1 MDTQCF
7 ATCNISLRRQ
17 EHAPAGA
24 GKLRLSATG
33 VRHNY
38 LKMAIVTLSMLL
50 FMPLALPMM
59 TEAAS
64 LPIRGSL
71 PRAQFDES
79 QVVVKKRPAIPFKPR
94 ALKDPGTR
102 KQVKQSDMITL
113 PNGRKVQAGAYYE
126 ALNRLERNMNKLGYS
141 TRDPRPAGQ
150 KKRKIDIQE
159 IPINKALF
167 DNQGNNIQRRLLPP
181 SALKNAPIDLKNLP
195 LLNQKF
201 EGEVRALQGIK
212 SRGIPDA
219 PAPEE
224 KAEFLRDQNQALA
237 DQALAEQL
245 ESDAALGAGLEG
257 KIPEAI
263 LEQEAQAVRDAIEE
277 SGQVTTRGIEA
288 WTAEDQENLS
298 QWRKAAQLS
307 LIEGESVEEEGAP
320 SATSPQDDG
329 VTSRGFSRL
338 KYQRFFNKNQ
348 LAVLAQKYNYISR
361 PPKPTNPKST
371 SKSKSW
377 NWNLGNNTF
386 GASFKG
392 QAGYSGFSTRVKVN
406 GDAQAGGKVLGSNV
420 TLASANGSVNVPET
434 GNMTSA
440 LQLTVVGVTV
450 LNLSK
455 STKVAWS
462 KSQSVSKTFNKSTPN
477 ITIMVGPI
485 PLKVKAG
492 VRGKA
497 GLAYTIGFRPV
508 RAYATLRPSADVSG
522 YAQAGVG
529 ADLLILSASAGV
541 RGTLVLIKVAT
552 TATADIALKVVS
564 TTPTVM
570 SRGVVPGRVVIPTRR
585 WAYQSTFAVYVDLK
599 ALEGKIDL
607 YAEVT
612 YPCFPDVWNECGDEW
627 THKLFGW
634 SGFTHRG
641 YLVNESQTINL

>member
-1 MDTQCF
+1 MNTQRDSPFDTF
-7 ATCNISLRRQ
+7 GKRQ
-17 EHAPAGA
+17 ERTLASA
-24 GKLRLSATG
+24 GKPQMSATR

-38 LKMAIVTLSMLL
+38 LKMALVTLSMFLV
-50 FMPLALPMM
+50 MPLALPMM

-71 PRAQFDES
+71 PRAQYDES

-102 KQVKQSDMITL
+102 KQVTPGAMITL
-113 PNGRKVQAGAYYE
+113 PNGKRVQAGSYYE

-150 KKRKIDIQE
+150 KIRKIAIQE
-159 IPINKALF
+159 IPSNKALF
-167 DNQGNNIQRRLLPP
+167 DNQGNNIQRSLLPP

-195 LLNQKF
+195 RLNQKF

-219 PAPEE
+219 PTAEE

-245 ESDAALGAGLEG
+245 ESDTALGTGLEG
-257 KIPEAI
+257 EIPEAI

-288 WTAEDQENLS
+288 WTAEDQEDLS
-298 QWRKAAQLS
+298 QWRIAAQLS
-307 LIEGESVEEEGAP
+307 LIEGESVEEEGTP

-329 VTSRGFSRL
+329 VTSRGFLSRL
-338 KYQRFFNKNQ
+338 KYQRFFNKNHQ
-348 LAVLAQKYNYISR
+348 AVIAQKYNYISR

-406 GDAQAGGKVLGSNV
+406 GDAQASGKVLGSNV

-434 GNMTSA
+434 GNMLSS
-440 LQLTVVGVTV
+440 LRLTVVGVTV

-462 KSQSVSKTFNKSTPN
+462 KSQSV
-477 ITIMVGPI
+477 
-485 PLKVKAG
+485 
-492 VRGKA
+492 
-497 GLAYTIGFRPV
+497 
-508 RAYATLRPSADVSG
+508 
-522 YAQAGVG
+522 
-529 ADLLILSASAGV
+529 
-541 RGTLVLIKVAT
+541 
-552 TATADIALKVVS
+552 
-564 TTPTVM
+564 
-570 SRGVVPGRVVIPTRR
+570 
-585 WAYQSTFAVYVDLK
+585 
-599 ALEGKIDL
+599 
-607 YAEVT
+607 
-612 YPCFPDVWNECGDEW
+612 
-627 THKLFGW
+627 
-634 SGFTHRG
+634 
-641 YLVNESQTINL
+641 